1 MAVHMGGLGEHL
13 TAEFFNWVHAVHV
26 KVLPLNEVADIRVWT
41 DLNPD
46 DGTGLLELHAP
57 LVYGVGSQ
65 ASDQVSYSDLFES
78 VVRFHTSLSS
88 DESSLSVKS
97 SKFELR
103 VGTAPGVRFEYER
116 ENRTA
121 PTAHIHH
128 SGVAGLLSPAL
139 MKNFS
144 GVKNPRKKGRIEDIH
159 FPIGGRRFRVSLEDY
174 FFFLFMECG
183 FRSRPGWKSFLAHS
197 REKWLDDQLRG
208 AVADNQEVAAQV
220 LREMGYTVERKGTA
234 LSTDARGHRP
244 W

>member
-1 MAVHMGGLGEHL
+1 MGGSGLQL
-13 TAEFFNWVHAVHV
+13 TAEFFNWVHAVHL
-26 KVLPLNEVADIRVWT
+26 KVLPLNEESDIQVWT

-46 DGTGLLELHAP
+46 DGTALLELHAP

-65 ASDQVSYSDLFES
+65 RSQRASYSDLFES
-78 VVRFHTSLSS
+78 VVRFHTTMSP
-88 DESSLSVKS
+88 DELSLSVKS

-116 ENRTA
+116 DNRTA

-174 FFFLFMECG
+174 FSFLFVECG
-183 FRSRPGWKSFLAHS
+183 FRSSPGWKSILADS
-197 REKWLDDQLRG
+197 REKWLDGQLRG
-208 AVADNQEVAAQV
+208 AIADNPEEAAQV
-220 LREMGYTVERKGTA
+220 LRRMGYTVEKTSTA
-234 LSTDARGHRP
+234 VDTDAREHRP

>member
-1 MAVHMGGLGEHL
+1 MGELGQHL
-13 TAEFFNWVHAVHV
+13 TAEFFNWVYAVHV
-26 KVLPLNEVADIRVWT
+26 KVLPLNEDSDIRVWT

-65 ASDQVSYSDLFES
+65 GGDRFSYSDLFES
-78 VVRFHTSLSS
+78 VVRFHTSLSP

-174 FFFLFMECG
+174 FSFFLWSVAFVHVPVGKAFLRRAE
-183 FRSRPGWKSFLAHS
+183 KSGSMISCA
-197 REKWLDDQLRG
+197 
-208 AVADNQEVAAQV
+208 
-220 LREMGYTVERKGTA
+220 ER
-234 LSTDARGHRP
+234 
-244 W
+244 